1 MDLYSEI
8 ILDHFKNPK
17 NKGKIAHPT
26 KKAEEYNALCG
37 DKLILYLKIA
47 KGPKGKVTEAKFDG
61 EGCAISQ
68 ASADMLTDKLI
79 GLTTAQIAK
88 LTPKD
93 IYKLL
98 GIEISPGR
106 IKCALLSLETTKKA
120 LFGRPRRI

>member
-1 MDLYSEI
+1 MNLYSEI

-17 NKGKIAHPT
+17 NKGHIPNPSA
-26 KKAEEYNALCG
+26 KAEEYNALCG
-37 DKLILYLKIA
+37 DKLKISLKIA
-47 KGPKGKVTEAKFDG
+47 KGKVTEAKFDG

-68 ASADMLTDKLI
+68 ASADMLTGKLI
-79 GLTTAQIAK
+79 GLTKNQINK

-106 IKCALLSLETTKKA
+106 TKCALLSLETTKKA
-120 LFGRPRRI
+120 IS

>member
-17 NKGKIAHPT
+17 NKGQITNPT

-37 DKLILYLKIA
+37 DKLKIYLKIA
-47 KGPKGKVTEAKFDG
+47 KGKITQAKFDG

-79 GLTTAQIAK
+79 GKTAAQINK
-88 LTPKD
+88 LTPKH
-93 IYKLL
+93 IYQML

-120 LFGRPRRI
+120 LSN

>member
-17 NKGKIAHPT
+17 NKGRITKPT
-26 KKAEEYNALCG
+26 KKAESYNALCG
-37 DKLILYLKIA
+37 DKLKIYLKIS
-47 KGPKGKVTEAKFDG
+47 KGKITEAKFDG

-79 GLTTAQIAK
+79 GKTTKQIK
-88 LTPKD
+88 DLSPND
-93 IYKLL
+93 IYKML

-106 IKCALLSLETTKKA
+106 AKCALLSLETAKKA
-120 LFGRPRRI
+120 IH

>member
-17 NKGKIAHPT
+17 NKGRIAKPT
-26 KKAEEYNALCG
+26 KKAEELNAQCG
-37 DKLILYLKIA
+37 DNLKIYLKISR
-47 KGPKGKVTEAKFDG
+47 GPDGKITEAKFDG

-68 ASADMLTDKLI
+68 ASADMLTDKII
-79 GLTTAQIAK
+79 GLTTTQIKK

-98 GIEISPGR
+98 GIKISPGR
-106 IKCALLSLETTKKA
+106 TKCALLSLETIKKA
-120 LFGRPRRI
+120 ISD

>member
-17 NKGKIAHPT
+17 NKGRLTKPT
-26 KKAEEYNALCG
+26 KKAEGYNALCG
-37 DKLILYLKIA
+37 DKLKIYLKIS
-47 KGPKGKVTEAKFDG
+47 KGPNGRITEAKFDG

-79 GLTTAQIAK
+79 GKTASQIAK
-88 LTPKD
+88 LTPQN
-93 IYKLL
+93 IYKML

-106 IKCALLSLETTKKA
+106 TKCALLSLETAKKA
-120 LFGRPRRI
+120 IA

>member
-17 NKGKIAHPT
+17 NKGRITKPT
-26 KKAEEYNALCG
+26 KKAEELNALCG
-37 DKLILYLKIA
+37 DKLKIYLKIN
-47 KGPKGKVTEAKFDG
+47 KGKVEEAKFDG

-68 ASADMLTDKLI
+68 ASADMLTDKII
-79 GLTTAQIAK
+79 GLTTAQIKK
-88 LTPKD
+88 LTPEH

-106 IKCALLSLETTKKA
+106 TKCALLSLETIKKA
-120 LFGRPRRI
+120 IK